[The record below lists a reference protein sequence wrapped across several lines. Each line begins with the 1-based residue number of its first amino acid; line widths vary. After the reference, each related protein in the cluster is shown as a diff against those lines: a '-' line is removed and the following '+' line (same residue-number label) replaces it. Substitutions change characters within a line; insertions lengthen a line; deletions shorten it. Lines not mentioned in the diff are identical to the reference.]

1 MRVLIYIPREARKY
15 LWMKKKGKA
24 FLYSID
30 EDLVKKID
38 AVQRG

>member
-1 MRVLIYIPREARKY
+1 
-15 LWMKKKGKA
+15 MKKKGKA

>member
-1 MRVLIYIPREARKY
+1 MRVLIYIPHEARKY
-15 LWMKKKGKA
+15 LRIIKSGKA